1 MDTGMDKVRPRDAK
15 KLQQSLKAH
24 TLNKAQTHQAWEV
37 LKNEG
42 IDAALNYV
50 AETDN
55 PPVLKDPVPYQIWGA
70 DQIDAASIAQMQL
83 AARLPISVKGALM
96 PDAHVGYGLPIGG
109 VLATENAVI
118 PYAVGVD
125 IACRMRITIFEM
137 PDKAFKKHDT
147 LMKNALLEETRFG
160 AGSQF
165 ERDNLSK
172 HDVLDHPDWGA
183 TPLLRNLKEIAAAQ
197 LGSSGGGNHF
207 VEWGTFQLEKGDAAL
222 GISEPGM
229 YLALLSHSGS
239 RAVGHHIAEHYSSLA
254 RDLQPN
260 LPGDVKHLAWFDMD
274 SNEGQEYWQAMELAG
289 LFASA
294 NHQVIHERITR
305 YTAFEVL
312 ASVENHHNFA
322 WKEMVDGKEAIVHRK
337 GATPA
342 GAGVLGIIPGSMG
355 DPGYVVRGKGSAEA
369 INSASHG
376 AGRKMSRRKA
386 KDSITKGQQVSYL
399 KQRDVELL
407 GGGLD
412 ESPHAYKKIQE
423 VIDAQADLIEVVGE
437 FKPRIV
443 RMAND

>member
-1 MDTGMDKVRPRDAK
+1 MAKVRSRDAK
-15 KLQQSLKAH
+15 KLQKSLKSH
-24 TLNKAQTHQAWEV
+24 LLNKAQTHQAWEI
-37 LKNEG
+37 LNIEG
-42 IDAALNYV
+42 IDAALEYV
-50 AETDN
+50 KETDN
-55 PPVLKDPVPYQIWGA
+55 PPILQDPIPYQIWGA
-70 DQIDAASIAQMQL
+70 DQIDAQCIAQMQT
-83 AARLPISVKGALM
+83 AARLPIAVKGALM

-137 PDKAFKKHDT
+137 PQKAFKKQNT
-147 LMKNALLEETRFG
+147 LMKNALIDETRFG
-160 AGSQF
+160 AGSKF
-165 ERDNLSK
+165 EDGNRSV
-172 HDVLDHPDWGA
+172 HAVLDHADWEA
-183 TPLLRNLKEIAAAQ
+183 TSLLKGLKDIAAMQ

-207 VEWGTFQLEKGDAAL
+207 VEWGTFQLDKGDDTL
-222 GISEPGM
+222 GIREAGM

-239 RAVGHHIAEHYSSLA
+239 RAVGYKIANHYSTLA
-254 RDLQPN
+254 RDLIPN
-260 LPGDVKHLAWFDMD
+260 IPGEVKHLAWFEMD
-274 SNEGQEYWQAMELAG
+274 SAEGQEYWQAMELAG

-294 NHQVIHERITR
+294 NHEVIHERIAR
-305 YTAFEVL
+305 YTGFEVL

-322 WKEMVDGKEAIVHRK
+322 WKEMIDGKEVIVHRK

-342 GAGVLGIIPGSMG
+342 GDGVLGIIPGSMG
-355 DPGYVVRGKGSAEA
+355 DPGYVVRGKGNAA
-369 INSASHG
+369 ALYSASHG

-399 KQRDVELL
+399 KQRNVELL

-412 ESPHAYKKIQE
+412 ESPHAYKKIQA
-423 VIDAQADLIEVVGE
+423 VIDAQADLIDVIGE

>member
-1 MDTGMDKVRPRDAK
+1 MSDVRPRDAK

-24 TLNKAQTHQAWEV
+24 NLNPAQSQQAWAI
-37 LKNEG
+37 LKAEG
-42 IDAALNYV
+42 VDAALNYV
-50 AETDN
+50 SATDV

-70 DQIDAASIAQMQL
+70 DQIDAQSIAQMQL
-83 AARLPISVKGALM
+83 AARLPIAVKGALM

-125 IACRMRITIFEM
+125 IACRMRMTIFAM
-137 PDKAFKKHDT
+137 PEKAFKKYNT
-147 LMKNALLEETRFG
+147 LMKDALMEETRFG
-160 AGSQF
+160 AGAQF
-165 ERDNLSK
+165 ERDNLSR
-172 HDVLDHPDWGA
+172 HAVLDHPDWGA
-183 TPLLRNLKEIAAAQ
+183 TPLLRNLKDLAAAQ

-207 VEWGTFQLEKGDAAL
+207 VEWGTFQLDAGDAAL
-222 GISEPGM
+222 GISEPGL

-239 RAVGHHIAEHYSSLA
+239 RGVGHHIAEHYSSLA

-260 LPGDVKHLAWFDMD
+260 LPGDVKHLAWFPMD
-274 SNEGQEYWQAMELAG
+274 SAEGQEYWQAMELAG
-289 LFASA
+289 LFAHA
-294 NHQVIHERITR
+294 NHEVIHERIAR
-305 YTAFEVL
+305 YTSFDII

-322 WKEMVDGKEAIVHRK
+322 WREIVDGKALIVHRK

-355 DPGYVVRGKGSAEA
+355 DPGYVVRGKGHPDA

-376 AGRKMSRRKA
+376 AGRKLSRRKA
-386 KDSITKGQQVSYL
+386 KDSITKGQQTSYL

-423 VIDAQADLIEVVGE
+423 VIAAQSDLIEVVGE

-443 RMAND
+443 RMASD